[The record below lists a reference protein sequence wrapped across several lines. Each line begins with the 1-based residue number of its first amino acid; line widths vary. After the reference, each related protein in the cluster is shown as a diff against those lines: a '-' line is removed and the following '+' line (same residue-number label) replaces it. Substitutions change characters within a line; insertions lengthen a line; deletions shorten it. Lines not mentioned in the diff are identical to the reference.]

1 MTILLYH
8 LTDLHQA
15 APAAA
20 DRRAGHP
27 ADLHLSAAEAASAV
41 AAEWAMVAADQ
52 AVEAV
57 QEDAD
62 AKNYIKK
69 HFKDLPVGRSLFRHL
84 YDFVLTFISSRVR
97 EGCSI
102 RKFR

>member
-15 APAAA
+15 ASAAA

-41 AAEWAMVAADQ
+41 AEEWAMVAADQ
-52 AVEAV
+52 AVAAV

-62 AKNYIKK
+62 AKNYIKNILRTCRLAGP
-69 HFKDLPVGRSLFRHL
+69 FSGIYMILS
-84 YDFVLTFISSRVR
+84 
-97 EGCSI
+97 
-102 RKFR
+102 